1 MNVSQ
6 NVPFKVGYV
15 AIVGLPNVGK
25 STLMNQ
31 LLGARLSI
39 VTPKPQT
46 TRHSILGIL
55 SREAFQVIF
64 LDTPGL
70 IDPKYSLQ
78 KIMRAKAEEAIKMAD
93 VVVWLF
99 DASQPLELA
108 ESMLA
113 LLRPIET
120 PKLAILNKIDLVA
133 KPLLLPQIDQLN
145 QLNLFKEIIP
155 ISALYN
161 DGIDRVLNCIL
172 QYLPTGEPFYA
183 PEQLSDR
190 PERFFIAELIREQIF
205 LLYGE
210 EIPYATTVQIEEYKE
225 RPKGKDY
232 IRAVIFVEQEGQ
244 KAILIGKNGEAIKR
258 VGQRAREN
266 IEAFLGKPVYLELF
280 VRVKP
285 KWRKEPSML
294 RELGYE

>member
-1 MNVSQ
+1 MSVQ
-6 NVPFKVGYV
+6 KETPFKAGYV

-31 LLGARLSI
+31 LLGTHLSI

-55 SREAFQVIF
+55 SRENFQIVF

-70 IDPKYSLQ
+70 MDPKYTLQ
-78 KIMRAKAEEAIKMAD
+78 KFMRAKAEESIQMAD
-93 VVVWLF
+93 EVVWMF
-99 DASQPLELA
+99 DASQPIEVA
-108 ESMLA
+108 ESLLD
-113 LLRPIET
+113 LLRPIHAT
-120 PKLAILNKIDLVA
+120 KLAVLNKIDLVA
-133 KPLLLPQIDQLN
+133 KPLLLPQIDRLN
-145 QLNLFKEIIP
+145 QFNLFKEIIP
-155 ISALYN
+155 ISALKR

-172 QYLPTGEPFYA
+172 QYLPEGEPFYA
-183 PEQLSDR
+183 EDQLSDR
-190 PERFFIAELIREQIF
+190 PERFFISEFIREQIF

-210 EIPYATTVQIEEYKE
+210 EVPYATTVQIEEYKE

-232 IRAVIFVEQEGQ
+232 IRAVIIVEQEGQ

-258 VGQRAREN
+258 VGQRARES

-285 KWRKEPSML
+285 KWRKESSML